1 MTTTKIE
8 PDSLL
13 HGLLNSDY
21 DNGLL
26 YHYDELLKAVADTI
40 TSMAPDKRSSFIDM
54 LKNSV
59 QRRIADNNRVIRD
72 LQINVE
78 NEHIKEGFV
87 SLNRV
92 KLNNLQSVNEK
103 SECLIRDLEGLRRV
117 KAGKK
122 NPLSAP
128 VIALFCKLL
137 HESGF
142 KKRDTY
148 NETITNYCIRIC
160 ENYNLTYTDRVR
172 QNFDPDDTPTP
183 RNITKVKELIFPL
196 IDEATKE
203 AITEYL
209 NSKQPPQQKLYA

>member
-1 MTTTKIE
+1 
-8 PDSLL
+8 
-13 HGLLNSDY
+13 
-21 DNGLL
+21 
-26 YHYDELLKAVADTI
+26 
-40 TSMAPDKRSSFIDM
+40 MAPDKRSSFIDM

-172 QNFDPDDTPTP
+172 QNFNPDDTPTP

-209 NSKQPPQQKLYA
+209 NSK

>member
-103 SECLIRDLEGLRRV
+103 SDCLIRDLEGLRRV
-117 KAGKK
+117 KAEKK
-122 NPLSAP
+122 TGLEAP
-128 VIALFCKLL
+128 VIALFCTLANDSKIIPRGEEEAAEPYCRRVCERYQL
-137 HESGF
+137 H
-142 KKRDTY
+142 
-148 NETITNYCIRIC
+148 
-160 ENYNLTYTDRVR
+160 YTDRVR
-172 QNFDPDDTPTP
+172 QNFNHSSIKA
-183 RNITKVKELIFPL
+183 NIKKMQRLIFPI

-203 AITEYL
+203 AITDHL
-209 NSKQPPQQKLYA
+209 ISKKLL